1 MCASLERV
9 GGFGRAAW
17 MTGGPRN
24 DGLVT
29 DRQTQRDRR
38 DRPETAGRAHERQVL
53 VVGDDP
59 IAIATA
65 GFLGQVGLDPVLARP
80 PSERAGPDTLTLWR
94 PGLVLL
100 ERLGLRRPVEAI
112 GTRLDRLARPHVDSS
127 WTTDQSDRPALL
139 SVRRAELLS
148 LLDRRVRDRI
158 RTPERP
164 IAGIDRTHDRVD
176 VTFEGGIEESFDTVV
191 TTDST
196 LAPTVEPR
204 HVAATTHTWTFDWP
218 TETPAPDGPTER
230 WTDDRAAF
238 SVPVADSTRVR
249 LVSVTDPTHAATDIA
264 SLERR
269 FGTLLG
275 WSANSFETLSQH
287 AIQYHQGTRAVPVSV
302 HADGVVRIESAAR
315 ASLPGDC
322 LRTTLGIEDA
332 WVLAD
337 ALAYGPRDRD
347 DALNEY
353 QQRRRRRE
361 RGLDQCCTTATPA
374 AQPPND
380 LSPLLSRLCARRALA
395 FRHVTNGHLPDVA
408 ESIPASL

>member
-1 MCASLERV
+1 MCASVERV

-17 MTGGPRN
+17 MTGGPRG
-24 DGLVT
+24 DGLAT
-29 DRQTQRDRR
+29 ERQTQHERR

-59 IAIATA
+59 TAIATA

-80 PSERAGPDTLTLWR
+80 PSERAGPNTLTLWR

-112 GTRLDRLARPHVDSS
+112 GTRLDRLARPNVNSS
-127 WTTDQSDRPALL
+127 WTTDQSDRPVLL

-148 LLDRRVRDRI
+148 ILDRRVRDRI
-158 RTPERP
+158 RTPDRP
-164 IAGIDRTHDRVD
+164 IAGIDRTHNRVD

-204 HVAATTHTWTFDWP
+204 HIAATTHTWAFDWP
-218 TETPAPDGPTER
+218 TETPVPDGPTER
-230 WTDDRAAF
+230 WNGDRAAF
-238 SVPVADSTRVR
+238 SVPVANGTRVR
-249 LVSVTDPTHAATDIA
+249 LVSVTDPTHAATDLD

-287 AIQYHQGTRAVPVSV
+287 AIQYNQGIRAVPVSV
-302 HADGVVRIESAAR
+302 HADGVVLIGSAAR

-347 DALNEY
+347 DALDEY
-353 QQRRRRRE
+353 EQRRRRRE
-361 RGLDQCCTTATPA
+361 RELVQCSTTATPA
-374 AQPPND
+374 AQTSKN
-380 LSPLLSRLCARRALA
+380 LSLLLSRLCARRALA
-395 FRHVTNGHLPDVA
+395 FWHVTDGRLPDVA

>member
-1 MCASLERV
+1 
-9 GGFGRAAW
+9 
-17 MTGGPRN
+17 MTGESRTGGQDTNRE
-24 DGLVT
+24 
-29 DRQTQRDRR
+29 TQRERR
-38 DRPETAGRAHERQVL
+38 DRPETAGCAHERQVL
-53 VVGDDP
+53 VVGEDP
-59 IAIATA
+59 PAIATA
-65 GFLGQVGLDPVLARP
+65 GFLSQVGLDPVLARP
-80 PSERAGPDTLTLWR
+80 PSERAGPNTLTLWR

-112 GTRLDRLARPHVDSS
+112 GTRLDRLARPNVNSS

-164 IAGIDRTHDRVD
+164 IVDIDRSQDRVD
-176 VTFEGGIEESFDTVV
+176 ATFEGGIEESFDTVV

-204 HVAATTHTWTFDWP
+204 HVVATTHTWAFDWP
-218 TETPAPDGPTER
+218 TEPPAPDGPTER
-230 WTDDRAAF
+230 WKGDRAAF
-238 SVPVADSTRVR
+238 SVPVADGTRVR
-249 LVSVTDPTHAATDIA
+249 LVSVTDPTCAATDVD
-264 SLERR
+264 SLERQ
-269 FGTLLG
+269 FGAVLG

-287 AIQYHQGTRAVPVSV
+287 GIQYHQGTRAVPVSV
-302 HADGVVRIESAAR
+302 HADGVVLITSAAR
-315 ASLPGDC
+315 VSLPGGC

-353 QQRRRRRE
+353 EQRRRRRE
-361 RGLDQCCTTATPA
+361 RELDQCSTTTTPTV
-374 AQPPND
+374 QPSID
-380 LSPLLSRLCARRALA
+380 LSPVLSRLCARRALA
-395 FRHVTNGHLPDVA
+395 FRHVTSGHLPDVA
-408 ESIPASL
+408 KSIPASL

>member
-1 MCASLERV
+1 
-9 GGFGRAAW
+9 

-24 DGLVT
+24 DGLDA
-29 DRQTQRDRR
+29 DRQTQHEQR
-38 DRPETAGRAHERQVL
+38 DRPETAGRAHDRQVL
-53 VVGDDP
+53 VVGGDP
-59 IAIATA
+59 TAIATA
-65 GFLGQVGLDPVLARP
+65 GFLDQAGLDPVLARP
-80 PSERAGPDTLTLWR
+80 PSEQTGPDTLTLWR
-94 PGLVLL
+94 PGMVLL
-100 ERLGLRRPVEAI
+100 GRLGLRRPVEAI
-112 GTRLDRLARPHVDSS
+112 GTRLDRLARPNVNSS

-139 SVRRAELLS
+139 SVRRARLS
-148 LLDRRVRDRI
+148 GLLDRRVRDRI

-164 IAGIDRTHDRVD
+164 VAGIDRAHNRVN

-204 HVAATTHTWTFDWP
+204 HSAATTHTWAFDWP
-218 TETPAPDGPTER
+218 AETPAPEGPTER
-230 WTDDRAAF
+230 WNDDQAVF

-249 LVSVTDPTHAATDIA
+249 LVSVADPRHAATDID
-264 SLERR
+264 SLKRR
-269 FGTLLG
+269 FGALLG
-275 WSANSFETLSQH
+275 WTANPFETLSQH
-287 AIQYHQGTRAVPVSV
+287 AIQYHQGTRAVPVSL
-302 HADGVVRIESAAR
+302 HADGVVLIESAAR

-353 QQRRRRRE
+353 EQRRRRRE
-361 RGLDQCCTTATPA
+361 RELDHCSTTATQA
-374 AQPPND
+374 VRPPKD
-380 LSPLLSRLCARRALA
+380 LSPLLARLCARRALA
-395 FRHVTNGHLPDVA
+395 FRHVTSGHLPDIA

>member
-1 MCASLERV
+1 M
-9 GGFGRAAW
+9 
-17 MTGGPRN
+17 MGGPRA
-24 DGLVT
+24 DGLAT
-29 DRQTQRDRR
+29 DRQSQHERR
-38 DRPETAGRAHERQVL
+38 DRHGTAGRAHERQVL

-59 IAIATA
+59 TAIATA
-65 GFLGQVGLDPVLARP
+65 GFVSQVGLDPVLARP
-80 PSERAGPDTLTLWR
+80 PSERAGPNTLTLWR

-112 GTRLDRLARPHVDSS
+112 GTRLDRLARPNVNSS
-127 WTTDQSDRPALL
+127 WMTDQSDRPALL
-139 SVRRAELLS
+139 SIRRAELLT

-164 IAGIDRTHDRVD
+164 LAGIDRTHNRVD

-204 HVAATTHTWTFDWP
+204 HIAATTHTWAFDWP

-230 WTDDRAAF
+230 WDDNRAAF
-238 SVPVADSTRVR
+238 SVPVADGTSVR
-249 LVSVTDPTHAATDIA
+249 LVSVTDSTHAATDIN
-264 SLERR
+264 SLKRR

-275 WSANSFETLSQH
+275 WSANSFEALSQH
-287 AIQYHQGTRAVPVSV
+287 AIRYHQGTRAVPVSV
-302 HADGVVRIESAAR
+302 HSGGVVLIGSAAR
-315 ASLPGDC
+315 ASLPGEC

-347 DALNEY
+347 DALDEY
-353 QQRRRRRE
+353 EQRRRRRRWE
-361 RGLDQCCTTATPA
+361 LDQCSTTATPA
-374 AQPPND
+374 AQISKT
-380 LSPLLSRLCARRALA
+380 LSPLLSRLYARRALA
-395 FRHVTNGHLPDVA
+395 FRHVTNGCLPDVA